1 MNKRDLAH
9 LEKEQLLLGV
19 PEERMF
25 EHTGGGGAGLRL
37 SADHL
42 LNQVLCYDVIWI
54 WGRNGL
60 QIFMYYI
67 MSEYSCAKHNLHHYS
82 VKFCNYSNVWKLYVN
97 HKEIVII

>member
-54 WGRNGL
+54 
-60 QIFMYYI
+60 
-67 MSEYSCAKHNLHHYS
+67 
-82 VKFCNYSNVWKLYVN
+82 
-97 HKEIVII
+97 